1 MHSFI
6 GVAKKNKRNGF
17 MSCPCVVCHNKKYFS
32 NSNTLHSHLIW
43 PGFMSGYN
51 CWTKHG
57 ERWVIMKDNEEEED
71 DKNYPEFPEY
81 DGTAMGE
88 DEE

>member
-1 MHSFI
+1 
-6 GVAKKNKRNGF
+6 
-17 MSCPCVVCHNKKYFS
+17 
-32 NSNTLHSHLIW
+32 
-43 PGFMSGYN
+43 
-51 CWTKHG
+51 
-57 ERWVIMKDNEEEED
+57 MKDNEEEED